1 VFSQQI
7 YSKEGK
13 TTTMKTFYYGHDFGN
28 SETDGVM
35 FAGSQEAAR
44 SMPTAEA
51 IAPSEKRA
59 RNLGVNLGPNTVLFR
74 FKQDSTTYMIG
85 EGALTQSN
93 SSTSQRGNIG
103 RYTSQQS
110 LRALLANSAMLTR
123 EKVYRLHVVT
133 GVPVETYAED
143 DSIRQ
148 RIIDALS
155 GDYTFIVNGNDER
168 TVEIVVEK
176 VIAEGAGVIIGYGS
190 AEKVLQGAI
199 DCGGRTLDLFVSRGQ
214 TPQIPLCKSFVLG
227 VESAIDLLRA
237 NYQAAYKATLKIEN
251 AREIMFA
258 YTSAGRSP
266 FPPLSAK
273 GVDISREEQFHLA
286 HEAVRVIGEQV
297 AATVASAWSEG
308 ETTDQVATSFKNIFF
323 IGRGAQYFMPYIKK
337 IIAPTQLKLVDDPGS
352 ANAYGYAS
360 LARRV
365 AMRNLNANTAAS

>member
-1 VFSQQI
+1 
-7 YSKEGK
+7 
-13 TTTMKTFYYGHDFGN
+13 MKAFFYGHDFGN

-35 FAGSQEAAR
+35 FTGNQEAVR

-51 IAPSEKRA
+51 IAPSERRA
-59 RNLGVNLGPNTVLFR
+59 RNLGVNLGTNTVLFR
-74 FKQDSTTYMIG
+74 MKQDSTTYMIG

-155 GDYTFIVNGNDER
+155 GTYTFVINNTDER
-168 TVEIVVEK
+168 TVEVIAEK
-176 VIAEGAGVIIGYGS
+176 VIAEGAGVIIGYGT
-190 AEKVLQGAI
+190 ADKVLQGAI

-227 VESAIDLLRA
+227 VESAIDLLRT
-237 NYQAAYKATLKIEN
+237 NYQAAYNATLGIAD
-251 AREIMFA
+251 ARAIMFA
-258 YTSAGRSP
+258 YTSAGRSAYP
-266 FPPLSAK
+266 ALSVRA
-273 GVDISREEQFHLA
+273 VDVSMQDQYHLA
-286 HEAVRVIGEQV
+286 AEAVRVIGEQV

-308 ETTDQVATSFKNIFF
+308 ETTDQVATSFKSIFF
-323 IGRGAQYFMPYIKK
+323 IGRGAGYFMPYVKK
-337 IIAPTQLKLVDDPGS
+337 VIAPTQLKQIDEPGS

-365 AMRNLNANTAAS
+365 ALRNLGGAAVS